1 MKCRRLSL
9 VHTKKKNY
17 SNNNNTTTTTT
28 MRKGMT
34 LRNEGYVIDID
45 PLGPIWIIIYSNVL
59 KIGRG

>member
-17 SNNNNTTTTTT
+17 SNNNNNNTTTTT

-45 PLGPIWIIIYSNVL
+45 PLGPI
-59 KIGRG
+59 